1 MDQRRLLS
9 HLTASKSGANHAG
22 RNTMLDFYQTVG
34 GRRFIDGTM
43 PKLVKSLEVI
53 AKHLQRTEEKKE
65 VLHILDSL
73 IDGKPDDPVG
83 APLSRIREYV
93 ENT

>member
-1 MDQRRLLS
+1 
-9 HLTASKSGANHAG
+9 
-22 RNTMLDFYQTVG
+22 
-34 GRRFIDGTM
+34 
-43 PKLVKSLEVI
+43 LEVI

>member
-34 GRRFIDGTM
+34 GRRFIDGTI
-43 PKLVKSLEVI
+43 SLEVI